1 MRVRWAGTMSLLGG
15 VYFMVSGIAFAVAH
29 GSTTYNRNDPWLGVS
44 AVELSQFMFLSPLF
58 FFIALLGYEESFE
71 KVGRMGRVG
80 LRTAQGSCLL
90 QSVSFILQ
98 TNIVDPLTEW
108 RSPVV
113 VGGWLLF
120 LLTVLSFVVGMSLWG
135 AALAVRR
142 ALPRAEA
149 LLFLA
154 VGVCSLG
161 ALLLEF
167 WISETSDGS
176 LMWEIAIGVKNVP
189 LALCWM
195 GLGVASLS
203 RAGRRGDGFGSMRA

>member
-1 MRVRWAGTMSLLGG
+1 MRVRWAGAMSLLGG
-15 VYFMVSGIAFAVAH
+15 VYFMFAGIVFAVTH
-29 GSTTYNRNDPWLGVS
+29 GSTTYNRNDPWLGLS

-58 FFIALLGYEESFE
+58 FFIALLGYEESFG

-80 LRTAQGSCLL
+80 LRAAQGSCLL
-90 QSVSFILQ
+90 QAVSYVLQ
-98 TNIVDPLTEW
+98 TNVVDPLTEW

-113 VGGWLLF
+113 IGGWMLF
-120 LLTVLSFVVGMSLWG
+120 LLTVLSFAVGMFLWG

-149 LLFLA
+149 LLFSGI
-154 VGVCSLG
+154 GVCSLG

-176 LMWEIAIGVKNVP
+176 LMWEIAIGAKNVP

-195 GLGVASLS
+195 GLGVALLS
-203 RAGRRGDGFGSMRA
+203 RTGRKSDGFGGVKA